1 MVEMLNSQ
9 DPTSQLNVT
18 KPHVKSLL
26 KGLLV
31 EIRGSKY
38 QILLQITFRIEIEN
52 GELKYSPLIYFSS
65 NTQTVINGKIL
76 MTVLR
81 LLIN

>member
-18 KPHVKSLL
+18 RPHVKSLL

-38 QILLQITFRIEIEN
+38 QILLQITFCM
-52 GELKYSPLIYFSS
+52 
-65 NTQTVINGKIL
+65 VIQKW
-76 MTVLR
+76 
-81 LLIN
+81 